1 MTPVTSKVPATAAP
15 MYTRYIYMNVGLL
28 GDEVVNTVISKF
40 KRSVSNSLFA
50 RDFCV
55 GLAHR
60 LFINLFMVFGFKPIT
75 CVLDFL
81 IPAKFGKQF

>member
-1 MTPVTSKVPATAAP
+1 MTPVTSKVQATATP
-15 MYTRYIYMNVGLL
+15 MYTTYIYMNVGLPM
-28 GDEVVNTVISKF
+28 DEVVSAVISKF

-50 RDFCV
+50 RDICV

-60 LFINLFMVFGFKPIT
+60 LFINLFMVFNFKSVI

-81 IPAKFGKQF
+81 IPTKF